1 MTKEEK
7 ESIRRLASRARC
19 ICPPPCRY
27 GDAASRNC
35 LFSASAGRDKAYRK
49 AQTICWREHA
59 MNLEFTPEEQAFRDE
74 VRAFIAENHPKEL
87 GDFGMRED
95 MTREEMVAW
104 HKILGAKGWSVPA
117 WPVEYG
123 GTGWTPTQRY
133 IWSEENARANTFMP
147 LPFGVSMVGPVIYT
161 FGNEEQKAKHLP
173 GIRSGEV
180 WWCQGY
186 SEPGAGSDLASLKT
200 TAVRDGDHY
209 VINGQKTWT
218 TLAQH
223 ADWGFFLCRTDPT
236 AKAQE
241 GISFILVDMKTPGVE
256 VKPIKLLDGGY
267 EVNETW
273 LTDVR
278 VPVENLVGVENKGW
292 TYAKFLLAHER
303 SGIAGVARSKRGVE
317 KLREIAANETLDG
330 APLIKDFDFAKKVS
344 QLEID
349 LAALE
354 ITELR
359 TLAGE
364 QAGKGPGPE
373 SSILK
378 IKGTEIQQRLT
389 ELTLEAVGTY
399 SAPYY
404 GSIANDTGSN
414 EYAVGPAHAQ
424 HAAATYFNM
433 RKTSIYGGSNEIQ
446 RNIITKMILGL

>member
-1 MTKEEK
+1 
-7 ESIRRLASRARC
+7 
-19 ICPPPCRY
+19 
-27 GDAASRNC
+27 
-35 LFSASAGRDKAYRK
+35 
-49 AQTICWREHA
+49 
-59 MNLEFTPEEQAFRDE
+59 MNLEFTAEEIAFREE
-74 VRAFIAENHPKEL
+74 VRAFIAEKYPKHL
-87 GDFGMRED
+87 GDTGLRED
-95 MTREEMVAW
+95 LAREDFVAW
-104 HKILGAKGWSVPA
+104 HKVLGEKGWSTPA
-117 WPVEYG
+117 WPTEYG

-133 IWSEENARANTFMP
+133 IWSEENARINALMP

-161 FGNEEQKAKHLP
+161 FGNDAQKAEHLP
-173 GIRSGEV
+173 GIRSGNV

-218 TLAQH
+218 TLAQY
-223 ADWGFFLCRTDPT
+223 ADWGFFLCRTDPDA
-236 AKAQE
+236 AKPQE

-256 VKPIKLLDGGY
+256 VRPIKLIDGGY

-278 VPVENLVGVENKGW
+278 VPVENLVGQENMGW

-317 KLREIAANETLDG
+317 KLREIASSELLDG
-330 APLIKDFDFAKKVS
+330 EPLMSDFDFARKVS

-389 ELTLEAVGTY
+389 ELTLEAVGSYGT
-399 SAPYY
+399 PLY
-404 GSIANDTGSN
+404 GSIADAGSN
-414 EYAVGPAHAQ
+414 EYPVGPEYAQ
-424 HAAATYFNM
+424 HAASTYFNM

>member
-1 MTKEEK
+1 
-7 ESIRRLASRARC
+7 
-19 ICPPPCRY
+19 
-27 GDAASRNC
+27 
-35 LFSASAGRDKAYRK
+35 
-49 AQTICWREHA
+49 
-59 MNLEFTPEEQAFRDE
+59 MNLDFTPEEQAFRDE
-74 VRAFIAENHPKEL
+74 VRSFISENYPKHL
-87 GDFGMRED
+87 GDTGLRED
-95 MTREEMVAW
+95 LPREHYVAW
-104 HKILGAKGWSVPA
+104 HKVLGEKGWSVPA
-117 WPVEYG
+117 WPTEYG

-133 IWSEENARANTFMP
+133 IWSEENARVNALMP

-161 FGNEEQKAKHLP
+161 FGNEEQKARHLP
-173 GIRSGEV
+173 GIVSGDV

-200 TAVRDGDHY
+200 TAVRDGDHF

-223 ADWGFFLCRTDPT
+223 ADWGFFLCRTDPDA
-236 AKAQE
+236 AKPQE
-241 GISFILVDMKTPGVE
+241 GISFILIDMKTPGVE
-256 VKPIKLLDGGY
+256 VKPIKLIDGGY

-278 VPVENLVGVENKGW
+278 VPVENLVGVENQGW

-317 KLREIAANETLDG
+317 KLREIAANETIDG
-330 APLIKDFDFAKKVS
+330 EPLMSDFDFARKVS

-349 LAALE
+349 LSALE

-389 ELTLEAVGTY
+389 ELTIEAVGNY
-399 SAPYY
+399 STPYY
-404 GSIANDTGSN
+404 RSVANDTGTN
-414 EYAVGPAHAQ
+414 EYPVGPDYAEHSAS
-424 HAAATYFNM
+424 TYFNM

>member
-1 MTKEEK
+1 
-7 ESIRRLASRARC
+7 
-19 ICPPPCRY
+19 
-27 GDAASRNC
+27 
-35 LFSASAGRDKAYRK
+35 
-49 AQTICWREHA
+49 
-59 MNLEFTPEEQAFRDE
+59 MNLDFTPEEQAFRDE
-74 VRAFIAENHPKEL
+74 VRAFIAEQYPKHL
-87 GDFGMRED
+87 GDTGLRED
-95 MTREEMVAW
+95 LPREDFLAW
-104 HKILGAKGWSVPA
+104 HKVLGAKGWSVPA
-117 WPVEYG
+117 WPTEYG

-133 IWSEENARANTFMP
+133 IWSEENARVNALMP

-161 FGNEEQKAKHLP
+161 FGNDEQKAQHLP
-173 GIRSGEV
+173 GIRDGSV

-218 TLAQH
+218 TLAQY
-223 ADWGFFLCRTDPT
+223 ADWGFFLCRTDPD
-236 AKAQE
+236 AEKPQQ
-241 GISFILVDMKTPGVE
+241 GISFILIDMKTPGVE

-278 VPVENLVGVENKGW
+278 VPVENLVGVENQGW

-317 KLREIAANETLDG
+317 KLREIAGSEQLDG
-330 APLIKDFDFAKKVS
+330 EPLMSDFDFARKVS

-389 ELTLEAVGTY
+389 ELTLEAVGSYGT
-399 SAPYY
+399 PYY

-414 EYAVGPAHAQ
+414 EYQIGPDYASHS
-424 HAAATYFNM
+424 AATYFNM